1 MIPIPAP
8 SAFLPRWSHLTAVL
22 GSPWTLQHSE
32 HSISTFQRC
41 SSGCCCLG
49 APTALP
55 PQLDR
60 LMAALCEPTRWWP
73 CTAPS
78 WLLNH
83 HHPDKTRGD
92 TLSWDQR
99 ARQGCTGDPEH
110 PPSPGCQ
117 SGDAAGSA
125 GLPGGPGAPSPVCQ
139 ARQSHPPA
147 PRHCAALIP
156 GFHTF
161 STAGPQPPPQ
171 TKPTLM
177 RQHQIL
183 IPKSPALRGRLALVS
198 LKVI

>member
-1 MIPIPAP
+1 MGTA
-8 SAFLPRWSHLTAVL
+8 ALPN
-22 GSPWTLQHSE
+22 
-32 HSISTFQRC
+32 SISTFQRC
-41 SSGCCCLG
+41 SNGCCCLG

-55 PQLDR
+55 PQPDR
-60 LMAALCEPTRWWP
+60 MIAAPWEPSRCWP
-73 CTAPS
+73 STAAS
-78 WLLNH
+78 WLLKH
-83 HHPDKTRGD
+83 QHPDQTWGD
-92 TLSWDQR
+92 TLSWDR
-99 ARQGCTGDPEH
+99 SST
-110 PPSPGCQ
+110 PSTHLPLP
-117 SGDAAGSA
+117 GSA
-125 GLPGGPGAPSPVCQ
+125 GLPGGPGAPSPLCQ